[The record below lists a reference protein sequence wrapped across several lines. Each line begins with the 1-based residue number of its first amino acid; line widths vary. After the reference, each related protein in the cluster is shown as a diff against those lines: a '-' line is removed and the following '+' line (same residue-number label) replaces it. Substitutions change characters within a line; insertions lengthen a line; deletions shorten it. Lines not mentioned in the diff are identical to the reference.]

1 MKSNCYGFYL
11 FLFVYFLTDIMNN
24 IDKVQNSLIL

>member
-11 FLFVYFLTDIMNN
+11 FLYVYFLTDIMNN
-24 IDKVQNSLIL
+24 IDEVRII